1 MTCHE
6 MQGAPLTE
14 VDPFTLETLY
24 PKLSDNPVSWVL
36 DTALHLFPYI
46 GDFQLGFESGQLLS
60 PREFLSSCCVID
72 SFPYLNPRTVR
83 GFGDSKYDG
92 RRNVTICHSYKPI
105 VRSFVFSANFC
116 FLIQPKIGSNSLST
130 ELRFFEFGEDFKL
143 KHRHQSYIMDGF
155 SMQHSIGVSENYYII
170 NKVTIPASDLFV
182 KISVLA

>member
-24 PKLSDNPVSWVL
+24 PKLSDNPVSQAL

-130 ELRFFEFGEDFKL
+130 ELRFRYGKE
-143 KHRHQSYIMDGF
+143 SIT
-155 SMQHSIGVSENYYII
+155 QHSIGVSENYYIV
-170 NKVTIPASDLFV
+170 NKVAIPASDLFV
-182 KISVLA
+182 NVSVLA